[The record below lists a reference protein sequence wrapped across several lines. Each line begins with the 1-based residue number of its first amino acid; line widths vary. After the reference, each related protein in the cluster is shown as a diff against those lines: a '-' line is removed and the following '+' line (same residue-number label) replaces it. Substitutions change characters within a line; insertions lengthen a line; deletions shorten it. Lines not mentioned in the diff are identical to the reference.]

1 MTKVMLMLTEA
12 EATALRDLLESV
24 SDKGFCDIVQRRT
37 VDYVLDEINLV
48 YPKKIHKDYT
58 EYSDC
63 CEPLSAITDS
73 EYVTFNEF

>member
-24 SDKGFCDIVQRRT
+24 SDKGICDKVQRRT

-48 YPKKIHKDYT
+48 YPKRYTKIT
-58 EYSDC
+58 
-63 CEPLSAITDS
+63 LSIAIVAS
-73 EYVTFNEF
+73 LCPQLRIVNM